1 MADLYS
7 APDGTR
13 FDSQEELDRAYD
25 IVGSTPNFPEYVE
38 QFVSKSESVRASYRC
53 ELGISY
59 GPSLAETLDVFPG
72 EAGGPIVIF
81 VHGGYWV
88 SLTSAEHSYVA
99 PGLVERG
106 ATVVVPTYALCP
118 TVSMDEIVRQVR
130 ASVVWAY
137 NNGSRYGADTNTIVV
152 AGHSAGGHLAA
163 RLLETDWGSF
173 GLPQDVLTGVCG
185 ISGLYDLRPF
195 PYTKLQPDLQLS
207 GDAVLRNSPILNIP
221 ASGPRV
227 LLTLGAQQP
236 SELVRQSKDY
246 YRALKNLGH
255 SVDLVIQSEFN
266 HFDETLQLGES
277 GSELTDLIMSLCA
290 PAEEPT
296 SEAVDAYV

>member
-1 MADLYS
+1 MADIYV

-13 FDSQEELDRAYD
+13 FDSREDLDREYD

-38 QFVSKSESVRASYRC
+38 QFISQSEAVRADLRC
-53 ELGISY
+53 DVGIPY
-59 GPSLAETLDVFPG
+59 GPSLAETLDIFPG
-72 EAGGPIVIF
+72 EPGGPIVIF

-106 ATVVVPTYALCP
+106 ATVIVPTYALCP

-130 ASVVWAY
+130 ASVVWAFH
-137 NNGSRYGADTNTIVV
+137 NGPRYEADVNQIVV

-163 RLLETDWGSF
+163 RLLDTNWASF
-173 GLPQDVLTGVCG
+173 GLPQDVLKGVCG

-195 PYTKLQPDLQLS
+195 PHTRLQADLQLS
-207 GDAVLRNSPILNIP
+207 GDQILRNSPILNIP
-221 ASGPRV
+221 PSGPKI

-246 YRALKNLGH
+246 YRALKSLGH
-255 SVDLVIQSEFN
+255 SVELVIQGDFN
-266 HFDETLQLGES
+266 HFDETLQLGEPD
-277 GSELTDLIMSLCA
+277 SELTNLIMTMFGQRESRG
-290 PAEEPT
+290 
-296 SEAVDAYV
+296 SEIGTAHV